1 MHPAVGKIRMT
12 DTEKGMFPRWAMEPL
27 DQFLESIRS
36 THDFYHLTIDGL
48 RMIIRH
54 HEFLVVTDE
63 RIKELNSRLLE
74 LGGEPKETERAQEI
88 SRAQHREQAKERAD
102 LAQREV
108 SNGFPVLHNQQV
120 VSLWSSIECFVE
132 DVLAAWLANDPQ
144 VMRNERV
151 RKIKIPLS
159 DFDRLNESERKYY
172 LVSELQRDP
181 GLSQRHEI
189 ERFETLLAIAGLS
202 GVIDADVKRD
212 LIELGHIRNVLLHRR
227 GIADAKFVQ
236 ACPWLTTRLGERVVV
251 DSSAVERYTAA
262 AMRYLELMLARMK
275 VLFKI
280 DDDEAKKS
288 V

>member
-1 MHPAVGKIRMT
+1 
-12 DTEKGMFPRWAMEPL
+12 MFPRWAMEPL